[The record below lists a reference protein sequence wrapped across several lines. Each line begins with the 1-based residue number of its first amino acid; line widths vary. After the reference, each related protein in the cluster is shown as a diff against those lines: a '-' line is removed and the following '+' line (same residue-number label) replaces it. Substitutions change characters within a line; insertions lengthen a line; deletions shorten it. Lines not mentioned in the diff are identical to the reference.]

1 MSLCGRFLLDISL
14 LTEREVYYKDY
25 SKDNQNKAENIQN
38 WCKALDLRFTTH
50 SVFLIVA
57 LRVRKRLATSPIIL
71 RMLAF

>member
-1 MSLCGRFLLDISL
+1 MFLCDRCILVSL
-14 LTEREVYYKDY
+14 LTESEVY
-25 SKDNQNKAENIQN
+25 SKENQNKAKNIQN